1 MVWQESPYTVPL
13 FVAAAISGG
22 IGFYIWWR
30 LRGVEAFLGALIML
44 AGAEWMLALVL
55 EMESSSLAGKMFWS
69 KMQYVGINILPTAWV
84 LYALQYTGG
93 PKWLTRR
100 TVLLFSIVPALVLL
114 LVFTNDYHGFMW
126 VTSEL
131 KIHPISNQLIKT
143 FSYGFMGYVVYSFML
158 ILISTVLF
166 VRILIRW
173 RHLPRLQVA
182 SLLFAAFFP
191 WLLSSLYLIELSPSL
206 DINISSLGIAFASL
220 IAGYSLIRLG
230 QGGIVPVARE
240 TVIENMSDGV
250 MVLDNEGRIVDTN
263 RVIEQ
268 LMGHPSSQL
277 IGQPVDRVWPE
288 WALQM
293 PDQGKG
299 ELVIDQKGGQHI
311 YDVRVSPLTDWRNTL
326 VSQVVVLRDITERK
340 KAEDLLNE
348 NEEKFRTIFENA
360 NDGIVYADNKGT
372 ILDINERTED
382 ILGYKREKVVGKFF
396 YDIGFCDPKDLPGI
410 IDIFNKTV
418 TTGDSVSLIEL
429 EMNHAE
435 GNKVFVEV
443 STKLIKNQG
452 ETEGFLSILRD
463 ITERKQIEEKI
474 KASLKEKEVLLREIH
489 HRVRNNLQV
498 ISSLLSLQSSYMADD
513 QYVEMLKEC
522 QNRIKTMALIH
533 ERLYR
538 SDNLARID
546 FNTYIESLVYELI
559 RSYGVNTDFV
569 TVKIEVDKISL
580 GVDAAIP
587 CGLIINELVS
597 NCVKHAF
604 PDGKGEIIVALHFND
619 GNTELM
625 VKDNGIGIPDTLD
638 IRNTETLGLRLVT
651 ILTEDQLKGS
661 VILTRDEGTEFR
673 IIFRESGEENPDR

>member
-1 MVWQESPYTVPL
+1 MIWQESPYTVPL
-13 FVAAAISGG
+13 FVAAAISAG

-55 EMESSSLAGKMFWS
+55 EMESSSLAGRMFWS

-84 LYALQYTGG
+84 FYALQYTGSK
-93 PKWLTRR
+93 KWVTRR
-100 TVLLFSIVPALVLL
+100 TILFLSIVPTLVLI
-114 LVFTNDYHGFMW
+114 LVFTNEAHGFMW
-126 VTSEL
+126 TISEL
-131 KIHPISNQLIKT
+131 KIHPISNQLVKT
-143 FSYGFMGYVVYSFML
+143 FSYGFVGYVVYSFML
-158 ILISTVLF
+158 ILISTGLF
-166 VRILIRW
+166 VKILIRW

-191 WLLSSLYLIELSPSL
+191 WLLSSLFLIELSPSL

-220 IAGYSLIRLG
+220 IVGWSMIRLG
-230 QGGIVPVARE
+230 QANIVHVARE

-250 MVLDNEGRIVDTN
+250 MVLDNEGRIVDAN
-263 RVIEQ
+263 SVVQQ
-268 LMGHPSSQL
+268 LMGRPSSQL

-293 PDQGKG
+293 PDQWGQG
-299 ELVIDQKGGQHI
+299 ELVIDQKGGQYI
-311 YDVRVSPLTDWRNTL
+311 YDVRISPLTDWHGTV
-326 VSQVVVLRDITERK
+326 VSQVIVLRDITERK

-348 NEEKFRTIFENA
+348 SEEKFRTIFENA

-372 ILDINERTED
+372 ILDINERTET
-382 ILGYKREKVVGKFF
+382 ILGYKRENVTGKFF
-396 YDIGFCDPKDLPGI
+396 HEIGFCDPKDMSRI
-410 IDIFNKTV
+410 IDTFKDTI
-418 TTGDSVSLIEL
+418 TTGNPVSLIEL

-443 STKLIKNQG
+443 STKLIENQG
-452 ETEGFLSILRD
+452 KVKGFLSVLRD
-463 ITERKQIEEKI
+463 ITERKQAEEKI
-474 KASLKEKEVLLREIH
+474 KASIKEKEVLLREIH
-489 HRVRNNLQV
+489 HRVKNNLQV
-498 ISSLLSLQSSYMADD
+498 ISSLLSLQSLYMADD
-513 QYVEMLKEC
+513 LYVEMLKEC

-533 ERLYR
+533 ERLYK
-538 SDNLARID
+538 SDNLANID
-546 FNTYIESLVYELI
+546 FNTYIESLAQELI
-559 RSYGVNTDFV
+559 RSYGVNTDV
-569 TVKIEVDKISL
+569 ITVRIEVDKVSL

-604 PDGKGEIIVALHFND
+604 PGGKGEITVALHFND
-619 GNTELM
+619 GNTELI
-625 VKDNGIGIPDTLD
+625 VKDNGIGIPDTID

-651 ILTEDQLKGS
+651 ILTEDQLKGT

-673 IIFRESGEENPDR
+673 IIFREKG